1 LPLLKNYVL
10 LLLLWGESSQSVK
23 TLADEFFVVLVTAH
37 RFFCQYLIIVVI
49 SVSTREIEMNKAFV

>member
-1 LPLLKNYVL
+1 L